1 MHRSKLFVVVMLT
14 AAILQMEAIAQ
25 SDSPV
30 NRSTGVIQQLQWSAV
45 DVDATQFK
53 GVRNMAVNALGMRPV
68 VDQPDFAV
76 LVAMNCSLFEIYG
89 PGAAD
94 RPWRHGQ
101 GGVAVGFLTDDIA
114 ATLKAI
120 KNRAVSC
127 LTI

>member
-76 LVAMNCSLFEIYG
+76 LVAMNGSLFEIYG
-89 PGAAD
+89 PGDAD
-94 RPWRHGQ
+94 LSVASWPRWCSGRLLDRRHRHESESHSKIERCP
-101 GGVAVGFLTDDIA
+101 A
-114 ATLKAI
+114 
-120 KNRAVSC
+120 
-127 LTI
+127 

>member
-1 MHRSKLFVVVMLT
+1 MLA
-14 AAILQMEAIAQ
+14 AAILQMQAVAP

-30 NRSTGVIQQLQWSAV
+30 NRSTGVQQLQWSAV
-45 DVDATQFK
+45 DVDAAQFK
-53 GVRNMAVNALGMRPV
+53 GVRNLAENALGMRSV

-76 LVAMNCSLFEIYG
+76 LVAMNGSRFEIYG

-94 RPWRHGQ
+94 RPCRHGQ